1 MANIMEMMSALVKGK
16 GPMQSPDIEEPRS
29 RVNHNQDPLYPP
41 RFTPPHACA
50 AQRGYTQ
57 GEPIDLEQ
65 RPVPHTHLGQGIFI
79 SNPGANPAN
88 PIVPDLDDPAEIAR
102 LRTDDHE
109 AQEKY
114 RSLEERL
121 KAIEG
126 TEAFSALS
134 AKDLSLVP
142 DLVLPPKFKVPDFE
156 KYDGMRCPKAHLV
169 MFCRK
174 MTSYVNEDQ
183 LLINCFQDSLVG
195 STLQWYNQLSRERIR
210 S

>member
-1 MANIMEMMSALVKGK
+1 M
-16 GPMQSPDIEEPRS
+16 
-29 RVNHNQDPLYPP
+29 
-41 RFTPPHACA
+41 
-50 AQRGYTQ
+50 
-57 GEPIDLEQ
+57 
-65 RPVPHTHLGQGIFI
+65 PHTHLGQRIFI
-79 SNPGANPAN
+79 SNSGANPAN

-134 AKDLSLVP
+134 TKEHSLVP
-142 DLVLPPKFKVPDFE
+142 NLVLPPKFKVSDFE
-156 KYDGMRCPKAHLV
+156 KYDGTRCPKAHLV

-174 MTSYVNEDQ
+174 MTGYVNEDQ
-183 LLINCFQDSLVG
+183 LLIHCFQDSLVG
-195 STLQWYNQLSRERIR
+195 SALRWYNQLSRERI
-210 S
+210 

>member
-1 MANIMEMMSALVKGK
+1 M
-16 GPMQSPDIEEPRS
+16 PR
-29 RVNHNQDPLYPP
+29 
-41 RFTPPHACA
+41 
-50 AQRGYTQ
+50 
-57 GEPIDLEQ
+57 
-65 RPVPHTHLGQGIFI
+65 THLGQGIFI
-79 SNPGANPAN
+79 SNPAN

-134 AKDLSLVP
+134 AKELSLVL

-156 KYDGMRCPKAHLV
+156 KYDGTRCPKAHLV
-169 MFCRK
+169 MFCQK
-174 MTSYVNEDQ
+174 MTGYVNEDQ
-183 LLINCFQDSLVG
+183 LLIHCFQDSLVG
-195 STLQWYNQLSRERIR
+195 SALRWYNQLSREKIR
-210 S
+210 YGKCGQRHDIEFPTHTF